1 MPFTYILECRDGTYY
16 VGSTWDLERRLREH
30 NTGLGAS
37 YTRPSRR
44 RPVTVVWS
52 LEFERIDEAY
62 SLEKQIQ
69 GWGRAK
75 RQALI
80 DGREEGLTELGSRS
94 WRSLQIK
101 ESLRGRPLLDGVE
114 E

>member
-1 MPFTYILECRDGTYY
+1 MPFTYILECGDGSYY
-16 VGSTWDLERRLREH
+16 VGSTWDLERRLHEH
-30 NTGLGAS
+30 STGVGAA

-44 RPVTVVWS
+44 RPVKVVWF

-69 GWGRAK
+69 GWSRAK

-80 DGREEGLTELGSRS
+80 DGREANLEELSSRS

-101 ESLRGRPLLDGVE
+101 SSLQGRPLPDVE
-114 E
+114 Q